1 MKDAEARVAEAEGLV
16 REAAAEKERERQAL
30 LDGQKGEEE
39 ERVRAAQ
46 RQAQEE
52 EALRK
57 KAEEKVCVWGVGSS
71 LLLVPAVVVLEVFGG
86 RACYVAVAHRALV
99 LPLVHPGC
107 SLRASVAFRAGA
119 VAACLDPLAV
129 HRCNR
134 CAPLAPCASFYLFY
148 LAVFWVFDLQAAESE
163 ARAEELATELAQ
175 SQQV

>member
-57 KAEEKVCVWGVGSS
+57 KAEEKVCVCGGGYRCCWCRQWWCWRCSVVG
-71 LLLVPAVVVLEVFGG
+71 
-86 RACYVAVAHRALV
+86 
-99 LPLVHPGC
+99 
-107 SLRASVAFRAGA
+107 
-119 VAACLDPLAV
+119 LAM
-129 HRCNR
+129 
-134 CAPLAPCASFYLFY
+134 
-148 LAVFWVFDLQAAESE
+148 
-163 ARAEELATELAQ
+163 
-175 SQQV
+175 

>member
-57 KAEEKVCVWGVGSS
+57 KAEEKVGGGGRR
-71 LLLVPAVVVLEVFGG
+71 LLVPVVVVLEVFGG

-99 LPLVHPGC
+99 DHSCTRDV
-107 SLRASVAFRAGA
+107 R
-119 VAACLDPLAV
+119 
-129 HRCNR
+129 
-134 CAPLAPCASFYLFY
+134 
-148 LAVFWVFDLQAAESE
+148 
-163 ARAEELATELAQ
+163 
-175 SQQV
+175 